1 MYRDLFLERLTE
13 RKLNPAKMTAR
24 LKAIAQVASRNST
37 YGVVGSLDTTNPKP
51 EIVGENYRYCV
62 KLRISKTSY
71 RSEAA
76 ANERLDRVEVNI
88 RRAAERRGWVLQNSK
103 NEPNVFQ
110 NKPEPEKVIAA
121 KPDFKIGNLDQSVLD
136 NHFKGVFS
144 RESHIR
150 IIHSATEMAVSTGF
164 RKRRHVLL
172 YGKAASCK
180 TTVFNRLKNWYEGDG
195 TSNRVKIIDATTATK
210 AGLETWILSNA
221 QDGTLPEIL
230 CLEEIEKFEPNNLL
244 CLLGVMDHRCVISRT
259 NARIGTS
266 SAIARLLIWATCNN
280 ARKLKEFQSG
290 ALWSRFSHQLP
301 CTRPSRDEMLAI
313 LLNEIAEIGGNPAW
327 AEPALNFGWDVL
339 RTDDPRKITSL
350 LDGRER
356 LLDESYQ
363 IDYLTVLS
371 AAEDKKRERR
381 KPNFNKGAC

>member
-24 LKAIAQVASRNST
+24 LKVIAQVASRNST

-71 RSEAA
+71 RSEEA
-76 ANERLDRVEVNI
+76 ANDRLDRVEINI
-88 RRAAERRGWVLQNSK
+88 RRAAERRGWQLQNTK
-103 NEPNVFQ
+103 PEANVF
-110 NKPEPEKVIAA
+110 EPKSEKAVVVATP
-121 KPDFKIGNLDQSVLD
+121 KPDFKIGNLDQGVLD

-244 CLLGVMDHRCVISRT
+244 CLLGIMDTRALISRT
-259 NARIGTS
+259 NARIGTA

-327 AEPALNFGWDVL
+327 AEPALSFGWDVL
-339 RTDDPRKITSL
+339 RTDDPRKIISL

-371 AAEDKKRERR
+371 AAEDKKLERR
-381 KPNFNKGAC
+381 KPHNEI